1 MPTSRPEF
9 KDEQLW
15 LGSQQSFNMSLHAA
29 IKASEKPEFAS
40 DSGYEDV
47 VVEQLLNVQDGVAM
61 IHIKG
66 SLVSGSA
73 GYGLFYGAVGYD
85 DLRCALSAAVSN
97 PNVSAILLN
106 VDSGGG
112 AVAGVHELSQVI
124 SRVNAI
130 KPVVTYAGGVMG
142 SAATWLGRAAS
153 YVYCAETSIT
163 GSIGIIMVHMERS
176 KMLEEMGVKVT
187 VIRAGA
193 EKALATPYEPLPDKA
208 RENFQRQADGL
219 YKIFIGAMAD
229 YCQVSYEVA
238 DEKFGQGRE
247 FLGKEAVSA
256 GLIDKVGTLED
267 AFAKCMKLGTSKKAE
282 TQRGT
287 SASMTTN
294 SKVVQARA
302 STAQACL
309 ADNQPTSEGTPMPKP
324 LTPEILAAMA
334 AGVDLTDTTVAD
346 QTTATAGTEAKT
358 DADVLVTEPAA
369 AATVDALTVLQGMLA
384 TATTAAATAEA
395 KAGQLQK
402 DFDALTTQASA
413 FTEIARASIKTM
425 GLHFGVKSEA
435 VAAMSPAE
443 VLSEHTRLSELF
455 KAKFKVGS
463 VAATTQVD
471 EPETK
476 AQVNPLFAAALL
488 STKAR

>member
-1 MPTSRPEF
+1 MPTSKPEF

-15 LGSQQSFNMSLHAA
+15 LGSQQSFNLSLHAA
-29 IKASEKPEFAS
+29 VKASEKPEFAS
-40 DSGYEDV
+40 SSGYEDV
-47 VVEQLLNVQDGVAM
+47 VVEQLLTVQDGVAM
-61 IHIKG
+61 IHVKG

-267 AFAKCMKLGTSKKAE
+267 AFAKCLKLGTSKKTE
-282 TQRGT
+282 MQRGT

-302 STAQACL
+302 STAQASL
-309 ADNQPTSEGTPMPKP
+309 ADNQPTLEGTPMSKP
-324 LTPEILAAMA
+324 LTPEMLAAMA
-334 AGVDLTDTTVAD
+334 AGVDLSAADPTTV
-346 QTTATAGTEAKT
+346 TPTAGTEPDAADITVT
-358 DADVLVTEPAA
+358 DPPAA
-369 AATVDALTVLQGMLA
+369 TTVDALTLLQGMLA

-395 KAGQLQK
+395 KIGQMQK
-402 DFDALTTQASA
+402 DYDALTAQASA

-425 GLHFGVKSEA
+425 GLHFGVKAEA

-471 EPETK
+471 EPEPK

>member
-29 IKASEKPEFAS
+29 IKAAEKPEFAS
-40 DSGYEDV
+40 DSGYEEV

-112 AVAGVHELSQVI
+112 AVAGVHELSQLI
-124 SRVNAI
+124 ARVNAV

-334 AGVDLTDTTVAD
+334 AGVDLSELEAPAATTTTTPSAATDIT
-346 QTTATAGTEAKT
+346 
-358 DADVLVTEPAA
+358 VTEPPT

-402 DFDALTTQASA
+402 DFDALTAQASA
-413 FTEIARASIKTM
+413 FTEIARASVKTM

-471 EPETK
+471 EPESK
-476 AQVNPLFAAALL
+476 AQANPLFAAALL

>member
-15 LGSQQSFNMSLHAA
+15 LGSQQSFNVSLHAA
-29 IKASEKPEFAS
+29 IKAAEKPEFAS

-334 AGVDLTDTTVAD
+334 AGVDLSELEAPAATTTTTPSAATDII
-346 QTTATAGTEAKT
+346 
-358 DADVLVTEPAA
+358 VTEPPTAT
-369 AATVDALTVLQGMLA
+369 TVDALTVLQGMLA

-395 KAGQLQK
+395 KIGQMQK
-402 DFDALTTQASA
+402 DYDALTAQASA

-425 GLHFGVKSEA
+425 GLHFGVKAEA

>member
-309 ADNQPTSEGTPMPKP
+309 ADNQPTSEGTPMSRP
-324 LTPEILAAMA
+324 LTPEMLAAMA
-334 AGVDLTDTTVAD
+334 AGVDLSADTTAATVTTPGAD
-346 QTTATAGTEAKT
+346 TQPAT
-358 DADVLVTEPAA
+358 DVIVTEPPS

>member
-309 ADNQPTSEGTPMPKP
+309 ADNQPTSEGTPMSRP
-324 LTPEILAAMA
+324 LTPEMLAAMA
-334 AGVDLTDTTVAD
+334 AGVDLSADTTAATVTTPGAD
-346 QTTATAGTEAKT
+346 TQPAT
-358 DADVLVTEPAA
+358 DVLVTEPPS

>member
-1 MPTSRPEF
+1 MPTSKPEF

-15 LGSQQSFNMSLHAA
+15 LGSQQSFNLSLHAA
-29 IKASEKPEFAS
+29 VKASEKPEFAS
-40 DSGYEDV
+40 SSGYEDV
-47 VVEQLLNVQDGVAM
+47 VVEQLLTVQDGVAM
-61 IHIKG
+61 IHVKG

-73 GYGLFYGAVGYD
+73 GYGLYYGAVGYD
-85 DLRCALSAAVSN
+85 DLRYALTAAVSN

-124 SRVNAI
+124 SRVNAV

-153 YVYCAETSIT
+153 YVYCAETAIT

-187 VIRAGA
+187 VIRAGS

-219 YKIFIGAMAD
+219 YKIFIGQMAD

-238 DEKFGQGRE
+238 DEKFGQGKE
-247 FLGKEAVSA
+247 FLGKEAVTA
-256 GLIDKVGTLED
+256 GLVNKVGTLED
-267 AFAKCMKLGTSKKAE
+267 AFAKCLKLGTSKKTE
-282 TQRGT
+282 MQRGT

-302 STAQACL
+302 STAQASL
-309 ADNQPTSEGTPMPKP
+309 ADNQPTLEGTPMSKP
-324 LTPEILAAMA
+324 LTPEMLAAMA
-334 AGVDLTDTTVAD
+334 AGVDLSAADPTTV
-346 QTTATAGTEAKT
+346 TPTAGTEPDAADITVT
-358 DADVLVTEPAA
+358 DPPAA
-369 AATVDALTVLQGMLA
+369 TTVDALTLLQGMLA

-395 KAGQLQK
+395 KIGQMQK
-402 DFDALTTQASA
+402 DYDALTAQASA

-425 GLHFGVKSEA
+425 GLHFGVKAEA

-471 EPETK
+471 EPESK
-476 AQVNPLFAAALL
+476 AQANPLFAAALL

>member
-29 IKASEKPEFAS
+29 IKAAEKPEFAS
-40 DSGYEDV
+40 DSGYEEV

-112 AVAGVHELSQVI
+112 AVAGVHELSQLI
-124 SRVNAI
+124 ARVNAV

-309 ADNQPTSEGTPMPKP
+309 ADNQPT
-324 LTPEILAAMA
+324 
-334 AGVDLTDTTVAD
+334 
-346 QTTATAGTEAKT
+346 TE
-358 DADVLVTEPAA
+358 
-369 AATVDALTVLQGMLA
+369 
-384 TATTAAATAEA
+384 
-395 KAGQLQK
+395 
-402 DFDALTTQASA
+402 
-413 FTEIARASIKTM
+413 
-425 GLHFGVKSEA
+425 
-435 VAAMSPAE
+435 
-443 VLSEHTRLSELF
+443 
-455 KAKFKVGS
+455 
-463 VAATTQVD
+463 
-471 EPETK
+471 
-476 AQVNPLFAAALL
+476 
-488 STKAR
+488 

>member
-334 AGVDLTDTTVAD
+334 AGVDLSADTTAATVTTPGAD
-346 QTTATAGTEAKT
+346 TQPAT
-358 DADVLVTEPAA
+358 DVTVTEPPT

-402 DFDALTTQASA
+402 DFDALTAQASA
-413 FTEIARASIKTM
+413 FTEIARASVKTM

>member
-402 DFDALTTQASA
+402 DFDALTAQASA
-413 FTEIARASIKTM
+413 FTEIARASVKTM

-476 AQVNPLFAAALL
+476 AQVSPLFAAALL

>member
-29 IKASEKPEFAS
+29 IKAAEKPEFAS
-40 DSGYEDV
+40 DSGYEEV

-112 AVAGVHELSQVI
+112 AVAGVHELSQLI
-124 SRVNAI
+124 ARVNAV

-334 AGVDLTDTTVAD
+334 AGVDLSELEAPAATTTTTPSAATDIT
-346 QTTATAGTEAKT
+346 
-358 DADVLVTEPAA
+358 VTEPPT

-402 DFDALTTQASA
+402 DFDALTAQASA
-413 FTEIARASIKTM
+413 FTEIARASVKTM

>member
-29 IKASEKPEFAS
+29 IKAAEKPEFAS

-334 AGVDLTDTTVAD
+334 AGVDLSELEAPAATTTTTPSAATDII
-346 QTTATAGTEAKT
+346 
-358 DADVLVTEPAA
+358 VTEPPA

-402 DFDALTTQASA
+402 DFDALTAQASA
-413 FTEIARASIKTM
+413 FTEIARASVKTM

-471 EPETK
+471 DPEPK
-476 AQVNPLFAAALL
+476 AQANPLFAAALL

>member
-358 DADVLVTEPAA
+358 DADVLVTEPPS

-402 DFDALTTQASA
+402 DFDALTAQASA
-413 FTEIARASIKTM
+413 FTEIARASVKTM

>member
-358 DADVLVTEPAA
+358 DADVLVTEPPS

>member
-163 GSIGIIMVHMERS
+163 GSIGIIMVHMEHS

-267 AFAKCMKLGTSKKAE
+267 AFAKCMKLGASKKAE

-334 AGVDLTDTTVAD
+334 AGVDLSELEAPAATTTTTPSAATDVT
-346 QTTATAGTEAKT
+346 
-358 DADVLVTEPAA
+358 VTEPPA

-443 VLSEHTRLSELF
+443 VLSEHARLSELF

>member
-29 IKASEKPEFAS
+29 IKAAEKPEFAS
-40 DSGYEDV
+40 DSGYEEV

-112 AVAGVHELSQVI
+112 AVAGVHELSQLI
-124 SRVNAI
+124 ARVNAV

-334 AGVDLTDTTVAD
+334 AGVDLSELEAPAATTTTTPSAATDIT
-346 QTTATAGTEAKT
+346 
-358 DADVLVTEPAA
+358 VTEPPT

-402 DFDALTTQASA
+402 DFDALTAQASA
-413 FTEIARASIKTM
+413 FTEIARASVKTM

-471 EPETK
+471 EPESK
-476 AQVNPLFAAALL
+476 AQAIPLFAAALL

>member
-346 QTTATAGTEAKT
+346 QTTATAGTEDKT
-358 DADVLVTEPAA
+358 DADVLVTEPPS

-402 DFDALTTQASA
+402 DFDALTAQASA
-413 FTEIARASIKTM
+413 FTEIARASVKTM